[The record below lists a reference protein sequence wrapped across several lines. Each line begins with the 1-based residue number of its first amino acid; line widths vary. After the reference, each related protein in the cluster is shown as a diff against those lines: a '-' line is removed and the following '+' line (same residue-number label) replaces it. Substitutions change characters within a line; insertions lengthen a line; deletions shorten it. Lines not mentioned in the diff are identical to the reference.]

1 MPKDIVLSTRA
12 LLILLT
18 TVLALW
24 FLVQIGSILLL
35 LFVSLVLTLG
45 LTSLV
50 DQLCEKGLSRSL
62 AVLLTYV
69 VFVLGFSTVFALAI
83 APMISQTQ
91 RFLETLP
98 AFTSAV
104 NIPGLE
110 SLQVQVVDSVAKGI
124 STASAN
130 ILKVSVGVFS
140 NALAAV
146 TILVMTFYF
155 LVDFPEIRKR
165 FVSLFA
171 RRDQDNIKKAAA
183 EAEEKIGGWLR
194 GQVVLMFSVGLA
206 SFVGL
211 SLIGVDYALSLALI
225 AGFLE
230 IVPMVG
236 PLVSV
241 IPALIVAASISPLTT
256 LLVAV
261 LYLFIQQLENNI
273 LVPKVMEKAVGFSPL
288 LTLIAILVG
297 GKLMGVLGALL
308 AIPVTLL
315 FFIITKTLLALDFD

>member
-1 MPKDIVLSTRA
+1 MPKDMVISTRA

-18 TVLALW
+18 AILALW

-45 LTSLV
+45 LNPLV
-50 DQLCEKGLSRSL
+50 DQLGKKGLSRSL

-69 VFVLGFSTVFALAI
+69 VFVLGFSAIFALAI

-98 AFTSAV
+98 AFTSSV

-110 SLQVQVVDSVAKGI
+110 SLQMQVVDSIAKGI

-130 ILKVSVGVFS
+130 VLKVSVGVFS

-155 LVDFPEIRKR
+155 LVDFPQIRKR
-165 FVSLFA
+165 FVSLFG
-171 RRDQDNIKKAAA
+171 RRDQDNIKKAVL
-183 EAEEKIGGWLR
+183 EAEEKIGSWLR
-194 GQVVLMFSVGLA
+194 GQVILMFSIGLA

-236 PLVSV
+236 PIVSV

-256 LLVAV
+256 LLVAL

-288 LTLIAILVG
+288 LTLIAILIG
-297 GKLMGVLGALL
+297 GKLLGVMGALL
-308 AIPVTLL
+308 AVPVTLL
-315 FFIITKTLLALDFD
+315 FFIIAQTLLALDFD

>member
-1 MPKDIVLSTRA
+1 MPKDMVISTRA

-18 TVLALW
+18 AILALW

-45 LTSLV
+45 LNPLV
-50 DQLCEKGLSRSL
+50 DQLGKKGLSRSL

-69 VFVLGFSTVFALAI
+69 VFVLGFSAIFALAI
-83 APMISQTQ
+83 APMVSQTQ

-98 AFTSAV
+98 AFTSSV

-110 SLQVQVVDSVAKGI
+110 SLQMQVVDSIAKGI

-130 ILKVSVGVFS
+130 VLKVSVGVFS

-155 LVDFPEIRKR
+155 LVDFPQIRKR
-165 FVSLFA
+165 FVSLFG
-171 RRDQDNIKKAAA
+171 RRDQDNIKKAVL
-183 EAEEKIGGWLR
+183 EAEEKIGSWLR
-194 GQVVLMFSVGLA
+194 GQVILMFSIGLA

-236 PLVSV
+236 PIVSV

-256 LLVAV
+256 LLVAL

-288 LTLIAILVG
+288 LTLIAILIG
-297 GKLMGVLGALL
+297 GKLLGVMGALL
-308 AIPVTLL
+308 AVPVTLL
-315 FFIITKTLLALDFD
+315 FFIIAQTLLALDFD

>member
-1 MPKDIVLSTRA
+1 MPKDMVISTRA

-18 TVLALW
+18 AILALW

-45 LTSLV
+45 LNPLV
-50 DQLCEKGLSRSL
+50 DQLGKKGLSRSL

-69 VFVLGFSTVFALAI
+69 VFVLGFSAIFALAI
-83 APMISQTQ
+83 APMVSQTQ

-98 AFTSAV
+98 AFTSSV

-110 SLQVQVVDSVAKGI
+110 SLQMQVVDSIAKGI

-130 ILKVSVGVFS
+130 VLKVSVGVFS

-155 LVDFPEIRKR
+155 LVDFPQIRRR
-165 FVSLFA
+165 FVSLFG
-171 RRDQDNIKKAAA
+171 RRDQDNIKKAVL
-183 EAEEKIGGWLR
+183 EAEEKIGSWLR
-194 GQVVLMFSVGLA
+194 GQVILMFSIGLA

-236 PLVSV
+236 PIVSV

-256 LLVAV
+256 LLVAL

-288 LTLIAILVG
+288 LTLIAILIG
-297 GKLMGVLGALL
+297 GKLLGVMGALL
-308 AIPVTLL
+308 AVPVTLL
-315 FFIITKTLLALDFD
+315 FFIIAQTLLALDFD

>member
-1 MPKDIVLSTRA
+1 MVISTRA

-18 TVLALW
+18 AILALW

-45 LTSLV
+45 LNPLV
-50 DQLCEKGLSRSL
+50 DQLGKKGLSRSL

-69 VFVLGFSTVFALAI
+69 VFVLGFSAIFALAI
-83 APMISQTQ
+83 APMVSQTQ

-98 AFTSAV
+98 AFTSSV

-110 SLQVQVVDSVAKGI
+110 SLQMQVVDSIAKGI

-130 ILKVSVGVFS
+130 VLKVSVGVFS

-155 LVDFPEIRKR
+155 LVDFPQIRKR
-165 FVSLFA
+165 FVSLFG
-171 RRDQDNIKKAAA
+171 RRDQDNIKKAVL
-183 EAEEKIGGWLR
+183 EAEEKIGSWLR
-194 GQVVLMFSVGLA
+194 GQVILMFSIGLA

-236 PLVSV
+236 PIVSV

-256 LLVAV
+256 LLVAL

-288 LTLIAILVG
+288 LTLIAILIG
-297 GKLMGVLGALL
+297 GKLLGVMGALL
-308 AIPVTLL
+308 AVPVTLL
-315 FFIITKTLLALDFD
+315 FFIIAQTLLALDFD